1 MVVEAQL
8 RFGWR
13 YLNIQGKRWWKIAV
27 VSLLVLVLIPLCGGC
42 WSRREIQDLAFVT
55 ALGVDKGP
63 EEGTLKLTVHIAK
76 PFAIAGGEGRK
87 EAEKPFL
94 VASSTGSTAL
104 EATRNFVKKTPGRLD
119 WTHNRF
125 VLFGESFAKEGII
138 DTLSMLGRDT
148 QMRRSTLVIV
158 AYNSTAEELLQAEF
172 ELERIPA
179 SGAEA
184 ILTASQQR
192 LATSVVCTVNDFMQ
206 ALQTEGIQ
214 PIGTRAQVVPLAPA
228 REEPGE
234 THIEGELQRKE
245 VDLTAEI
252 AGIAVFNGDRLVG
265 FMEDRE
271 TRGYNW
277 ISGQVQN
284 TIMSLDLPQLDKKA
298 AVEVIRAKSSIIPQI
313 ESGSVTFKVKI
324 DVQAIIQET
333 SWVPG
338 SLAGENVISIIEQQA
353 SALIKE
359 EAESALA
366 KAQELNADVF
376 GFGREIYR
384 RHPREWA
391 GIKEQ
396 WEELFPLLNVQF
408 EVTIKLKNPGMTRF

>member
-1 MVVEAQL
+1 MT
-8 RFGWR
+8 
-13 YLNIQGKRWWKIAV
+13 I
-27 VSLLVLVLIPLCGGC
+27 VSLLALVLVPLCSGC
-42 WSRREIQDLAFVT
+42 CSRREIQDLAFVT
-55 ALGVDKGP
+55 ALGVEKGP
-63 EEGTLKLTVHIAK
+63 EDGTLKLTVHIAK
-76 PFAIAGGEGRK
+76 PFAVAGGEGKK
-87 EAEKPFL
+87 EPEKHFL
-94 VASSTGSTAL
+94 VATSIGSTSI

-125 VLFGESFAKEGII
+125 VLFGESFAREGII
-138 DTLSMLGRDT
+138 DTLSIVGRDT

-158 AYNSTAEELLQAEF
+158 AHNSTAEELLQAEF

-206 ALQTEGIQ
+206 ALQAEGIE
-214 PIGTRAQVVPLAPA
+214 PLGTRAQAVPLAPA
-228 REEPGE
+228 GEKPGE
-234 THIEGELQRKE
+234 TNIEGELTREE
-245 VDLTAEI
+245 VALTAEI
-252 AGIAVFNGDRLVG
+252 AGIAVFKGDKLVG

-277 ISGQVQN
+277 IGGQVRN
-284 TIMSLDLPQLDKKA
+284 TIMSLDLPQLDKTA
-298 AVEVIRAKSSIIPQI
+298 GVEVIRAKSSIIPQI
-313 ESGSVTFKVKI
+313 ESGNIEFKVRI
-324 DVQAIIQET
+324 DVQAIMQEVT
-333 SWVPG
+333 WLPG
-338 SLAGENVISIIEQQA
+338 SLADEEAIAMIEQRA

-366 KAQELNADVF
+366 KAQNLNADVF

-396 WEELFPLLNVQF
+396 WEELFPFLNVQF
-408 EVTIKLKNPGMTRF
+408 EVTTKLRSPGMTRF